1 MKTAILKKPENE
13 QKSNS
18 LAGVANE
25 KMLAC
30 YSYSDIEQLLSA
42 HEFLIYEHLEPQG
55 ITEQYF
61 ALYNEANPKNQM
73 SAFDNTNDCLAV
85 KQ

>member
-1 MKTAILKKPENE
+1 M
-13 QKSNS
+13 
-18 LAGVANE
+18 LAVVANE

-73 SAFDNTNDCLAV
+73 SAFDNTNYCLAV

>member
-1 MKTAILKKPENE
+1 
-13 QKSNS
+13 
-18 LAGVANE
+18 
-25 KMLAC
+25 MLLPC
-30 YSYSDIEQLLSA
+30 SKLTDGY
-42 HEFLIYEHLEPQG
+42 LIYEHLEPQG

-73 SAFDNTNDCLAV
+73 SAFDNTNYCLAV